1 MAIKIASFSIDLLV
15 QGERK
20 IPLQLMNKNKN
31 LILCINYFFYK
42 PQYLIKKRKNSLHT
56 PGLFFTP
63 QFPILPLNKNFGLCF
78 PKFF

>member
-42 PQYLIKKRKNSLHT
+42 PQYLIKKKEKFSSHPMT
-56 PGLFFTP
+56 LFYPSISNFT
-63 QFPILPLNKNFGLCF
+63 LE
-78 PKFF
+78 

>member
-31 LILCINYFFYK
+31 LFLCINYFFYK
-42 PQYLIKKRKNSLHT
+42 PQYLIKKKGKIL
-56 PGLFFTP
+56 FTP
-63 QFPILPLNKNFGLCF
+63 HDSFLPLNFQF
-78 PKFF
+78 YP